1 MPPGWGPGEHG
12 GQGGAGA
19 WPGDAAKLLTAG
31 QTSADQII
39 QLQNAAHAPALV
51 IFTLALR
58 SVLQLRNAPIPSV
71 LISLVPAS
79 LVEKKKK

>member
-1 MPPGWGPGEHG
+1 MSPGWGPGERG
-12 GQGGAGA
+12 VQGGAGA
-19 WPGDAAKLLTAG
+19 CPEDAAKLLTVG

-71 LISLVPAS
+71 LIPLVSAS
-79 LVEKKKK
+79 LVEEN